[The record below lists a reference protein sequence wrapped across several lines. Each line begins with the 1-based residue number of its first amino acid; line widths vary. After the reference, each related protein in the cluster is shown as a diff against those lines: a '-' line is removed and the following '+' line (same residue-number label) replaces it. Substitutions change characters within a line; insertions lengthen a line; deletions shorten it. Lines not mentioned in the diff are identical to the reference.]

1 MFAAKKREEKMNK
14 KKNDKR
20 NNEKKSVDL
29 EVSDGSDSEGENL
42 DWLPDPD
49 KVYADSPQQSEDED
63 DE

>member
-1 MFAAKKREEKMNK
+1 MNK

-49 KVYADSPQQSEDED
+49 KVYADSPQPSEDED

>member
-1 MFAAKKREEKMNK
+1 MNK

-63 DE
+63 NE